1 MCCCA
6 VTPREKGRRQRA
18 EAGLGPVLKND
29 FLPFHPSL
37 SSGLL
42 ARSVPRGRCS
52 FFLVFARVSLA
63 RARGLFSLPALF
75 SFLALFCLSCLS
87 VCWQLDFKTTYIFLR
102 EKRCRNSRFIRVWRA
117 FGQVGTWECQKTKL
131 LGSAAHAYLG
141 SSTNCFGSSHLS
153 TFCHVSG

>member
-1 MCCCA
+1 ML
-6 VTPREKGRRQRA
+6 PRGS
-18 EAGLGPVLKND
+18 L
-29 FLPFHPSL
+29 FLPSHPSL
-37 SSGLL
+37 SSGLV

-63 RARGLFSLPALF
+63 RARGLFSLPSLF

-87 VCWQLDFKTTYIFLR
+87 VCWQLDFKTTYIFPR
-102 EKRCRNSRFIRVWRA
+102 KVRCRNSRFIRVWRA

-141 SSTNCFGSSHLS
+141 SSTNCISSFYQLATRHRHCRVRLATAASQLCLS
-153 TFCHVSG
+153 V